1 VFWRYALHPITGK
14 KHQLRVHMSAL
25 GAPISNDHWYP
36 TLSTQDV
43 DDYQR
48 PLKLLAKSL
57 KFVDPLSGELR
68 RFESCLGL

>member
-1 VFWRYALHPITGK
+1 LT
-14 KHQLRVHMSAL
+14 
-25 GAPISNDHWYP
+25 
-36 TLSTQDV
+36 TQDV

-57 KFVDPLSGELR
+57 TFVDPLSGELR